1 MILVFGRFLWQPHK
15 RTYDKISA
23 EPHNKCWRSGSQSG
37 QNYFGL
43 WAQHQWA
50 GEWMPPLHMKLIQ
63 QKCHYWKCREVDC
76 HFCRITKSI
85 KPWHLSA
92 CLLRRLDLLWAH
104 DDPHPGLPDCRWVLA
119 QAWSF
124 LMWNWTRYIWNWLT
138 IDVWFMS
145 PSWLINNSS

>member
-50 GEWMPPLHMKLIQ
+50 GGWMPPLHMKLIR

-76 HFCRITKSI
+76 HFCRITQISQTMTSVSMFTAETGSSLGT
-85 KPWHLSA
+85 PWSSS
-92 CLLRRLDLLWAH
+92 W
-104 DDPHPGLPDCRWVLA
+104 P
-119 QAWSF
+119 
-124 LMWNWTRYIWNWLT
+124 TWL
-138 IDVWFMS
+138 S
-145 PSWLINNSS
+145 PSTRPGMIIPHLPLNEIHLELVDNWRMVYVPFLTD